1 MGLWSQQGRLIKA
14 PLALLGILLATVLA
28 TGNAGAIDFDTD
40 DSIIEVPTTSKCPT
54 LTDEPRAYE
63 AWFNVDDMDV
73 RGYYDP
79 LNQTPWDFP
88 KKIAQILCGAAENSQ
103 IKIGMYFIR
112 AIGTMTQPGL
122 KKDADPA
129 STLGTRPESDPEV
142 IYDALEYLV
151 KERNVKVG
159 LVLDAGSITPSSA
172 KSLINQRLLT
182 IAGIDGFD
190 NSDGI
195 EWCTNGCFNTN
206 STSTFPYA
214 INHEKFVTIS
224 DTIWDGHKGDARSAG
239 SAKPAII
246 SSSGNWAR
254 SQIRNYW
261 QELTVVYGDRELFSQ
276 FSARYDGM
284 AACANGKCTYSNFPD
299 VLKKNFSSTQDRK
312 IWVDRLNP
320 HGTDSGRGTYVTFS
334 PQPSTVTDSYISAF
348 DNVDCTVD
356 KRIRI
361 AMFKLTDS
369 KAQTMAAALS
379 RLKGRGCDIKMLM
392 TQQGGSTT
400 ISSAVIKVLNKASIP
415 FKCTATAMHTKLI
428 LIGPATGNNGRALHG
443 TANMS
448 TSGLRYNEEHTI
460 TFDARRASP
469 DYQDDLRRVYGTY
482 LAGWYELSQ
491 GSKTCK

>member
-1 MGLWSQQGRLIKA
+1 MWRQCGVLGVQMLSLIH
-14 PLALLGILLATVLA
+14 ILA

-159 LVLDAGSITPSSA
+159 LVLDAGSITPASA
-172 KSLINQRLLT
+172 KSLINKRLLD

-224 DTIWDGHKGDARSAG
+224 DTIW
-239 SAKPAII
+239 
-246 SSSGNWAR
+246 
-254 SQIRNYW
+254 
-261 QELTVVYGDRELFSQ
+261 TVSYTHLDVYKR
-276 FSARYDGM
+276 
-284 AACANGKCTYSNFPD
+284 
-299 VLKKNFSSTQDRK
+299 
-312 IWVDRLNP
+312 
-320 HGTDSGRGTYVTFS
+320 
-334 PQPSTVTDSYISAF
+334 QP
-348 DNVDCTVD
+348 
-356 KRIRI
+356 
-361 AMFKLTDS
+361 
-369 KAQTMAAALS
+369 
-379 RLKGRGCDIKMLM
+379 
-392 TQQGGSTT
+392 
-400 ISSAVIKVLNKASIP
+400 
-415 FKCTATAMHTKLI
+415 
-428 LIGPATGNNGRALHG
+428 GRAV
-443 TANMS
+443 
-448 TSGLRYNEEHTI
+448 GLRGAVAVGGLVRQ
-460 TFDARRASP
+460 ARPPAP
-469 DYQDDLRRVYGTY
+469 
-482 LAGWYELSQ
+482 
-491 GSKTCK
+491 